1 VRLSV
6 VIPSHRRCDL
16 LRICLQSIIR
26 HAPPETE
33 VVVIDDGS
41 PGECVTAAARA
52 FPAVQVIRFP
62 RSRGFCE
69 AVNAGIAA
77 ARGDIVELLNDDTE
91 VTAGWGERA
100 LRCFADAAVAA
111 VAPLVLWAADPRRV
125 DSAGDRYFVGG
136 VAGKRG
142 HGEPLSDKH
151 LRPSPVFG
159 ASGSSAFYR
168 RDVLLQIGGF
178 PDFGAYFED
187 VDVAFRLHRAG
198 YRVLYEPASRV
209 LHRVSASYGR
219 PRRRL
224 LEQQSCNEERVF
236 WRNLPGRVLWRALP
250 AHAAVLLA
258 KAYRRWRC
266 GELVPF
272 VCGRLRLL
280 KELPALV
287 RHRRELA
294 RWGPTDWDA
303 WGVEAIW
310 WGSAP

>member
-16 LRICLQSIIR
+16 LRLCLQSVTR

-33 VVVIDDGS
+33 ILVIDDGS
-41 PGECVTAAARA
+41 PSGCVTAVGQDFVGVR
-52 FPAVQVIRFP
+52 VIRFP
-62 RSRGFCE
+62 LSRGFCG

-77 ARGDIVELLNDDTE
+77 ARGEIVELLNDDTE
-91 VTAGWGERA
+91 VTAGWAERA
-100 LRCFADAAVAA
+100 LHSFVDTTVAA
-111 VAPLVLWAADPRRV
+111 VAPLVVWASDPRRV
-125 DSAGDRYFVGG
+125 DSSGDRYFVGG

-142 HGEPLSDKH
+142 HGEPLCDVH
-151 LRPSPVFG
+151 LRPGPVFG

-168 RDVLLQIGGF
+168 RDVLLRVGGF
-178 PDFGAYFED
+178 PPFGAYFED

-198 YRVLYEPASRV
+198 YRVTYEPASRV
-209 LHRVSASYGR
+209 LHRISSSYGKPGR
-219 PRRRL
+219 QL

-250 AHAAVLLA
+250 VHVGVLLA
-258 KAYRRWRC
+258 KAYRRWRR
-266 GELVPF
+266 GELIPF

-280 KELPALV
+280 GEVPALL

-294 RWGPTDWDA
+294 RWGATDWA
-303 WGVEAIW
+303 SWGVETHW
-310 WGSAP
+310 WGEC